1 MRTLLDK
8 VLIVTLSLSAAASAQ
23 SLADIARQNREKQQ
37 AEQSSG
43 VTPKTYTNQDL
54 PATPPAPVASNGEPM
69 TGVSGNAQAFQ
80 AHNFEQ
86 YGHPSWGGRWANSQG
101 QGQGQWRGHIDAQ
114 EQRVARLQ
122 QRVNQM
128 NAASHGPFGTATFEG
143 PYTRSQA
150 IQNRMTERSQ
160 QMLDQEKQR
169 LDNMEDAARHSGA
182 NGSTPY

>member
-8 VLIVTLSLSAAASAQ
+8 ILVVTVSLSAVAAAQ
-23 SLADIARQNREKQQ
+23 SLGDIARQNREKQA
-37 AEQSSG
+37 AEQGAG
-43 VTPKTYTNQDL
+43 VTPKVYTNQDL
-54 PATPPAPVASNGEPM
+54 PAAPPAPVASNGEPM

-80 AHNFEQ
+80 VHNSEQ
-86 YGHPSWGGRWANSQG
+86 YGRPNWGGRWANPQG
-101 QGQGQWRGHIDAQ
+101 RGQWRGQIDAQ
-114 EQRVARLQ
+114 EQRVANLQ

-150 IQNRMTERSQ
+150 MQMRMTERTQ
-160 QMLDQEKQR
+160 QSLEQEKQR

>member
-8 VLIVTLSLSAAASAQ
+8 VLIVTLSLSAVASAQ
-23 SLADIARQNREKQQ
+23 SLADIARQNREKQASEQ
-37 AEQSSG
+37 ASG

-54 PATPPAPVASNGEPM
+54 PAAPPVPIASNGEPM

-86 YGHPSWGGRWANSQG
+86 YGHPSWGGRWANQQG
-101 QGQGQWRGHIDAQ
+101 RGQWRGQIDAQ
-114 EQRVARLQ
+114 EQRVAKLQ

-150 IQNRMTERSQ
+150 MQMRMADHAQ
-160 QMLDQEKQR
+160 QTLDQEKQR

-182 NGSTPY
+182 SGSTPY

>member
-8 VLIVTLSLSAAASAQ
+8 VLIVTLLLSAVASAQ
-23 SLADIARQNREKQQ
+23 SLADIARQNREKQASEQ
-37 AEQSSG
+37 ALG

-54 PATPPAPVASNGEPM
+54 PTAPPAPVASNGEPM
-69 TGVSGNAQAFQ
+69 TSVSGNAQAFQ
-80 AHNFEQ
+80 VHNSEQ
-86 YGHPSWGGRWANSQG
+86 YSRPNWGGRWANSQG
-101 QGQGQWRGHIDAQ
+101 QGQWRGQIDAQ

-169 LDNMEDAARHSGA
+169 LDNMEDAARQSGA

>member
-1 MRTLLDK
+1 MAGARNRGKTRGVLHSDGVSATADK
-8 VLIVTLSLSAAASAQ
+8 VWQKWNDRL
-23 SLADIARQNREKQQ
+23 
-37 AEQSSG
+37 
-43 VTPKTYTNQDL
+43 
-54 PATPPAPVASNGEPM
+54 ASNGEPM